1 MGADFHK
8 KLFQWAR
15 EANSDVKLFYNDY
28 NVIGISSKRSA
39 ILSMVSDFQ
48 SNNIPID
55 GIGAQV
61 HINYQWPTITDI
73 QNGFQEIAN
82 TGLLIHSS
90 ELDITVNPNDDIS
103 ELTAERAISQSVQ
116 FQRLAFYYGE
126 IVPKNQ
132 QFGITVWGFRD
143 QDSWIYEGG
152 TDWPLLYDNNFE
164 PKPAYDGFRNGL
176 DGQAP

>member
-1 MGADFHK
+1 MGG
-8 KLFQWAR
+8 
-15 EANSDVKLFYNDY
+15 S
-28 NVIGISSKRSA
+28 
-39 ILSMVSDFQ
+39 ILALPWMESLAA
-48 SNNIPID
+48 
-55 GIGAQV
+55 G
-61 HINYQWPTITDI
+61 PTK
-73 QNGFQEIAN
+73 EVA
-82 TGLLIHSS
+82 
-90 ELDITVNPNDDIS
+90 
-103 ELTAERAISQSVQ
+103 
-116 FQRLAFYYGE
+116 QRLAFYYGE